1 MPQSENEHPGVIYFL
16 VLLTPVLG
24 LVIGVVATLLFQ
36 IQNANYGNLVV
47 NFFFLIGCILPIRFL
62 NYSRRDLGLKVIQAQ
77 INNHALY
84 SLIIFSLYI
93 LFYIFVIRINSLKPI
108 TSSVIWGLVT
118 YVVVAFT
125 EELYFRGILYRFLEA
140 RFSGTAALVGSSIF
154 FGLIHAQQGL
164 GGVVSRTFSGWLWGS
179 IRYSTGMIFLL
190 IFPIHFAYNSI
201 WLLFEGNW
209 TNPPNWAPYVL
220 PALEFTLGFAIV
232 IAGKKFSPDE

>member
-1 MPQSENEHPGVIYFL
+1 MPRSENERPWVMYFL
-16 VLLTPVLG
+16 ALLTPVLG
-24 LVIGVVATLLFQ
+24 LVIGVVVTLLLQ

-47 NFFFLIGCILPIRFL
+47 NIFFLTGCTIPIRFL
-62 NYSRRDLGLKVIQAQ
+62 NYSRRDLGLVVIDKQ
-77 INNHALY
+77 IKNHALF
-84 SLIIFSLYI
+84 SLVVISLYI
-93 LFYIFVIRINSLKPI
+93 LFYIFVIRISGLKPI
-108 TSSVIWGLVT
+108 TNRTIWGLVT
-118 YVVVAFT
+118 IAVVVFT

-164 GGVVSRTFSGWLWGS
+164 GGIASRAFSGWLWGS

-190 IFPIHFAYNSI
+190 IFPIHFAYNAI